1 MISQSQY
8 VAITSGVGGAA
19 QVSNR
24 EQILRVFTTAAQMP
38 TEMVLEFITAQNV
51 GNFFGFNSQEY
62 AIAQSYF
69 GYVNNYQQSPS
80 KISFYADVSQ
90 GKAPFLWGTQ
100 APAALTDFTSISDGA
115 FVLSMGGIT
124 ETISGL
130 SFSSASSY
138 AQIAQTIQTAIQ
150 AAQSSNDLWS
160 QATFTYNA
168 ETSSFVLT
176 GGAAEEA
183 AIVALSSPSSGTDIS
198 DLLGLN
204 QAANPTVSQGVA
216 VASYSQMLSDSL
228 NMSNNYGTFTFL
240 STPDNDSVVEIA
252 QWTQTQNLLGGM
264 YIHPCALTQ
273 YNTLQPLVADYT
285 GVALVADSFTPFSL
299 AWLVPACGAASTN
312 YNRINGTQNY
322 MYKQLAGVEPSVT
335 TDANYEALTAVNV
348 NFYGSTQQA
357 GTPIAFFQPGKLQG
371 EVEDMGVYMNELW
384 LKDANTVSFLNYQ
397 LAVAKWPAN
406 DAGRAIGDGLVQQNI
421 EIAKKNGTILQGKE
435 LTSTQK
441 AYITSLTGDDQA
453 WRSVYSEGY
462 YLMSAIV
469 PVTSNGNT
477 NYEYQYTLIYSKGD
491 SVRKVTGT
499 HTLI

>member
-24 EQILRVFTTAAQMP
+24 EQILRVCTTAAQMP
-38 TEMVLEFITAQNV
+38 TETVLEYTSAQNV
-51 GNFFGFNSQEY
+51 GNYFGFNSQEY

-69 GYVNNYQQSPS
+69 SYVNNYQQSPS

-100 APAALTDFTSISDGA
+100 EPAALTDFTSISDGA
-115 FVLSMGGIT
+115 FVLSMGGVT
-124 ETISGL
+124 ETISAL
-130 SFSSASSY
+130 NFSSASSY
-138 AQIAQTIQTAIQ
+138 TQIAQTIQTAIQ
-150 AAQSSNDLWS
+150 SAQSSNNLWS
-160 QATFTYNA
+160 QATFLYNA

-176 GGAAEEA
+176 GGVAEEA
-183 AIVALSSPSSGTDIS
+183 QIVALSSPSEGTDIS
-198 DLLGLN
+198 GLLGLN
-204 QAANPTVSQGVA
+204 QASNPTVSQGVA
-216 VASYSQMLSDSL
+216 VTSYSQMLSNSL

-252 QWTQTQNLLGGM
+252 QWTKTQNLLGGM
-264 YIHPCALTQ
+264 YIQPCALTQ

-299 AWLVPACGAASTN
+299 AWLVPACVAASTN

-322 MYKQLAGVEPSVT
+322 MYKQLAGVEASVT

-357 GTPIAFFQPGKLQG
+357 GTPISFFQPGKLQG
-371 EVEDMGVYMNELW
+371 EIEDMGVYMNELW
-384 LKDANTVSFLNYQ
+384 LKDANTVSFLNYR
-397 LAVAKWPAN
+397 LAVSKWPAN
-406 DAGRAIGDGLVQQNI
+406 EAGRAIGDGLVQQNI
-421 EIAKKNGTILQGKE
+421 EIAKKNGTILQGKD

>member
-38 TEMVLEFITAQNV
+38 TETVLEFTSAQGV
-51 GNFFGFNSQEY
+51 GNYFGFNSQEY

-69 GYVNNYQQSPS
+69 GFVNNYQQSPS
-80 KISFYADVSQ
+80 KLSFYADVSQ

-100 APAALTDFTSISDGA
+100 APTALTAFTSISDGA
-115 FVLSMGGIT
+115 FVLSMGGVT

-138 AQIAQTIQTAIQ
+138 TQIAQTIQTAIQ
-150 AAQSSNDLWS
+150 AAQSSNNLWS
-160 QATFTYNA
+160 QATFVYDSI
-168 ETSSFVLT
+168 TSSFVLT

-198 DLLGLN
+198 GLLGLN
-204 QAANPTVSQGVA
+204 QSSSPTVSQGVA
-216 VASYSQMLSDSL
+216 AASYSQMLSDSL

-264 YIHPCALTQ
+264 YIQPCALTQ

-299 AWLVPACGAASTN
+299 AWLVPACVAASTN

-322 MYKQLAGVEPSVT
+322 MYKQLSGVEPSVT

-384 LKDANTVSFLNYQ
+384 LKDSNTVSFLNYQ
-397 LAVAKWPAN
+397 LAVSKWPAN
-406 DAGRAIGDGLVQQNI
+406 EAGRAIGDGLVQQNI

>member
-24 EQILRVFTTAAQMP
+24 EQILRVFTTSAKMP
-38 TEMVLEFITAQNV
+38 TGNVLEFTSVESV
-51 GNFFGFNSQEY
+51 GNYFGFNSQEY

-80 KISFYADVSQ
+80 KLSFYADISQ

-100 APAALTDFTSISDGA
+100 APAALTQFTTISDGS

-138 AQIAQTIQTAIQ
+138 TQIAETIQTAIQ
-150 AAQSSNDLWS
+150 QAQSSNDLWS
-160 QATFTYNA
+160 QSTFVYDS

-183 AIVALSSPSSGTDIS
+183 TIVALSSPEGGTDIS
-198 DLLGLN
+198 GLLGLN
-204 QAANPTVSQGVA
+204 QAASPTVSQGVA
-216 VASYSQMLSDSL
+216 AASYSQMLSDSL

-252 QWTQTQNLLGGM
+252 QWTQAQNLVGGM
-264 YIHPCALTQ
+264 YIQPCALAQ
-273 YNTLQPLVADYT
+273 YNTLQPLVADYA

-299 AWLVPACGAASTN
+299 AWLVPACVAASTN

-357 GTPIAFFQPGKLQG
+357 GTPISFFQPGKLQG
-371 EVEDMGVYMNELW
+371 EIEDMGVYMNELW

-397 LAVAKWPAN
+397 LAVSKWPAN
-406 DAGRAIGDGLVQQNI
+406 EAGRAIGDGLVQQNI

-453 WRSVYSEGY
+453 WRSVYSEGN

-477 NYEYQYTLIYSKGD
+477 VYEYQYTLIYSKGD